1 MSFIL
6 RFNKY
11 LYMADKPILEKVL
24 NEDIDIEKYVRDGGI
39 FARLFLEVQG
49 NDGDAAKKALDRT
62 IFDSL
67 GNETPVT
74 LLNVKFYEIQ
84 KDEEKGFYSGVVE
97 VKLLLRDFRWFVN
110 VVMRYGPSA
119 IEIIE
124 PQEVHMKM
132 DEMQSLLADV
142 SEISQTYSSQIF
154 ALLRDEERKAIYEK
168 MLNKT

>member
-1 MSFIL
+1 
-6 RFNKY
+6 
-11 LYMADKPILEKVL
+11 MADKPILEKDF
-24 NEDIDIEKYVRDGGI
+24 NEDIDIENYVKDGAI
-39 FARLFLEVQG
+39 LARLFLEVQG
-49 NDGDAAKKALDRT
+49 NDKDAAKKALERT

-67 GNETPVT
+67 GNEAHVT
-74 LLNVKFYEIQ
+74 LLNVKFYEIR
-84 KDEEKGFYSGVVE
+84 KDEEKEFYSGVVE
-97 VKLLLRDFRWFVN
+97 VKLLVRDFRWFVN

-154 ALLRDEERKAIYEK
+154 ALLKDGERKAIYEK
-168 MLNKT
+168 MLNQN